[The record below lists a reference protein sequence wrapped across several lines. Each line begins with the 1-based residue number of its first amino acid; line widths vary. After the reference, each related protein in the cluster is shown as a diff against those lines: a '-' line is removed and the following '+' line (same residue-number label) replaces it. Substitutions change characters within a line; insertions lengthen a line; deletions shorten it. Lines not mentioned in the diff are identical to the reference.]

1 MTNFFGN
8 ILDGINLFDIF
19 FFLIVLYCVIQC
31 FLKGFSLS
39 LISFMKW
46 ILSTIITIIL
56 VPKFQPVVSEYIE
69 SDFINNVGLG
79 VAIFIFT
86 LFLTILIGKSLSR
99 AITWTGVGSI
109 DKGFG
114 ILFGFFKGYIVAV
127 CLFTIF
133 NWFYPYQNWG
143 ISVEDAISFN
153 LINKG
158 SEILIE
164 EFPSN
169 KDFIDTKE
177 KLKKFNSDKLREE
190 CGIFGISNHV
200 DSSALVAL
208 GLHALQHR
216 GQEGCGIVSFDGKNY
231 HSEKRQGLVGDHFT
245 DPETLRS
252 LPGDFAIGHNRYSTT
267 GETSL
272 RNIQPFFAD
281 LHMGGLSIA
290 HNGNLTNALLLR
302 ESLVKDGAI
311 FRTTSDTETIVQL
324 IAKSKREK
332 FVDKLIDALFQIQG
346 GYSLVLLT
354 NKKLVGVRDPFG
366 IRPLVIGKLKN
377 SYIFASETCA
387 LDIVGAKFIREVEHG
402 EIIIVEN
409 NEITSI
415 KPFPK
420 QKIRPCVFEY
430 IYFARPDS
438 LINNKCAYEYRKNLG
453 TELAKETDINADLV
467 VPVPDSGV
475 PAALGYSEYSKKKFE
490 LGLIRNHYVGRTF
503 IEPTQN
509 IRSLGVKLKLSST
522 NTIVKNKSIILIDD
536 SLVRGTTCHKIV
548 KMLYESG
555 AKEVHVRIAC
565 PEIKYPDFYG
575 VDMPTKKEL
584 LAHEK
589 NNAEMC
595 DYIKAKSLKFLSI
608 SGLYKALINE
618 ERNSNYPQF
627 SDHYFTGDYPIK
639 PSDNLKGFKIKQLSL
654 LSGKSSS

>member
-1 MTNFFGN
+1 M
-8 ILDGINLFDIF
+8 
-19 FFLIVLYCVIQC
+19 
-31 FLKGFSLS
+31 
-39 LISFMKW
+39 
-46 ILSTIITIIL
+46 
-56 VPKFQPVVSEYIE
+56 
-69 SDFINNVGLG
+69 
-79 VAIFIFT
+79 
-86 LFLTILIGKSLSR
+86 
-99 AITWTGVGSI
+99 
-109 DKGFG
+109 
-114 ILFGFFKGYIVAV
+114 
-127 CLFTIF
+127 
-133 NWFYPYQNWG
+133 
-143 ISVEDAISFN
+143 
-153 LINKG
+153 
-158 SEILIE
+158 
-164 EFPSN
+164 
-169 KDFIDTKE
+169 
-177 KLKKFNSDKLREE
+177 KKFNIDKLSEE
-190 CGIFGISNHV
+190 CGIFGISDHS

-245 DPETLRS
+245 NPDIIKK
-252 LPGDFAIGHNRYSTT
+252 LPGSFAIGHNRYSTT

-281 LHMGGLSIA
+281 LHVGGLSVA

-324 IAKSKREK
+324 IAKSKRDK
-332 FVDKLIDALFQIQG
+332 FLEKLIDALFQIQG
-346 GYSLVLLT
+346 GYSLILMT

-377 SYIFASETCA
+377 SFIFASETCA
-387 LDIVGAKFIREVEHG
+387 LDIVGATFIREVENG
-402 EIIIVEN
+402 EIVYVEDKKIN
-409 NEITSI
+409 SI

-420 QKIRPCVFEY
+420 QKSRPCVFEY

-438 LINNKCAYEYRKNLG
+438 LINGKCAYEYRKKLG
-453 TELAKETDINADLV
+453 IELAKEANINADLV

-475 PAALGYSEYSKKKFE
+475 PAALGYAEQSKIKFE

-522 NTIVKNKSIILIDD
+522 KSIVNNKSIILIDD

-548 KMLYESG
+548 KMLYEAG

-575 VDMPTKKEL
+575 VDMPTKEEL
-584 LAHEK
+584 LAYK
-589 NNAEMC
+589 KTNQEMC
-595 DYIKAKSLKFLSI
+595 NYINAKSLKFLSLD
-608 SGLYKALINE
+608 GLYYALTNSQ
-618 ERNSNYPQF
+618 RNLNYPQF

-639 PSDNLKGFKIKQLSL
+639 PSDNIKGLKVQQLSL
-654 LSGKSSS
+654 LSGKSNN